1 MISETATNI
10 TVRIALSS
18 GKGVK
23 IEPGVDRFTVIDTG
37 VLMVERGDYQVSHFA
52 PGQWDSIQVVDQDA
66 LRQSQIRKFGNP
78 GMHEEGK

>member
-23 IEPGVDRFTVIDTG
+23 IEPSVDRFTVLDSG
-37 VLMVERGDYQVSHFA
+37 VLMVERGDYQVSYFA